1 MGTIPF
7 WLGLGLLVLMPMR
20 SVVTVGFVLIVGI
33 IQGLTTGHYPSLKQW
48 ATVLRDLQQ
57 PVGQETGSSSVQD
70 DEPARPVRR
79 RQSGRGNARRVPRRQ

>member
-7 WLGLGLLVLMPMR
+7 WLGLGLLVVMPIR

-33 IQGLTTGHYPSLKQW
+33 IQGLTTGRYPSLTQW
-48 ATVLRDLQQ
+48 ATALRDLQP
-57 PVGQETGSSSVQD
+57 PVEQETGPSSVQD

-79 RQSGRGNARRVPRRQ
+79 RRSG